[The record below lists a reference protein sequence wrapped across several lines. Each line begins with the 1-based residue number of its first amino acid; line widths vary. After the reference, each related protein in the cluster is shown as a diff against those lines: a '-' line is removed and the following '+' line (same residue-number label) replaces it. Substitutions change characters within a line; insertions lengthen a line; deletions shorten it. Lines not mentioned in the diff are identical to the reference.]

1 MKLQASRDAAIRP
14 FFDGLQIGHFGS
26 RTATTCQP

>member
-14 FFDGLQIGHFGS
+14 FFYGPPIEHFGS
-26 RTATTCQP
+26 RTATTC